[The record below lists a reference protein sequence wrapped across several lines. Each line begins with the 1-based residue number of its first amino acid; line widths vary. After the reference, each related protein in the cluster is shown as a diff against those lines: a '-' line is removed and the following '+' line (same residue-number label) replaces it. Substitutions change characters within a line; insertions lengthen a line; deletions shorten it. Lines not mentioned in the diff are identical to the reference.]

1 MGSEHAKLGELLD
14 VLFALREV
22 VPFEGIGFN
31 VVEFFVAIGVVKIAP
46 IFRAHA
52 IAARLVEVGERGV
65 LPGRGGVFEKR
76 DQVASVVVFFVW
88 NPRELGESG
97 KEVEE
102 VYRLIANRAGGGS
115 FGKSGSAV
123 FWKANHERDPGDST
137 PSREF
142 LPVLF

>member
-1 MGSEHAKLGELLD
+1 M
-14 VLFALREV
+14 
-22 VPFEGIGFN
+22 
-31 VVEFFVAIGVVKIAP
+31 KIAP

-65 LPGRGGVFEKR
+65 LPGRGRVFEKR

-88 NPRELGESG
+88 NTREFGEG
-97 KEVEE
+97 GEEVEE
-102 VYRLIANRAGGGS
+102 VDRLIANRAGGGS